1 MNNPLVYNLID
12 KRIDQYITQK
22 QSEVCLQS
30 RKGLLEK
37 PRKTKIMGSEKKSDN
52 NKDSGYSKIGS
63 ERMFTSRG
71 LLQEKHQRDNKALSQ
86 ATQSRRIYR

>member
-1 MNNPLVYNLID
+1 MKNSLVYKLID

-22 QSEVCLQS
+22 QSEVHFQK

-37 PRKTKIMGSEKKSDN
+37 SRKTKIMGSEKKSDN

-63 ERMFTSRG
+63 ERMFASRG
-71 LLQEKHQRDNKALSQ
+71 LLQGKHQRDYKALSQ
-86 ATQSRRIYR
+86 AA